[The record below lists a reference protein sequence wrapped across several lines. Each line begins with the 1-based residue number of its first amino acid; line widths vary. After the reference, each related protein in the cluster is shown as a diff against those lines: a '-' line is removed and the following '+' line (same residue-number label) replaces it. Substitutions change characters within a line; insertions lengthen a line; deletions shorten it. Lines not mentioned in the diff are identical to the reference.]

1 MDEQTP
7 HPLGGDT
14 SQTPHPLGGA
24 IVERPQRI
32 GSVRYIFVAI
42 CATFSGLLAAC
53 GHAQALPAT
62 VTAFT
67 ALPATTTTAAPP
79 ITVDITPDTVVLLAA
94 VPQLSQCAEWTETAL
109 EAGWDTDHLHR
120 LGYII
125 WRESR
130 CQPDAFN
137 GTDPSG
143 GSRGLVQIN
152 GYWCR
157 PSRYHPTGW
166 LQAQGVL
173 GHCDDLHDPLTNLT
187 AALAIYGY
195 AEGRGCGWSPW
206 TTRNTR
212 WC

>member
-1 MDEQTP
+1 MR
-7 HPLGGDT
+7 L
-14 SQTPHPLGGA
+14 
-24 IVERPQRI
+24 RYRI
-32 GSVRYIFVAI
+32 GAVWATVSGLPYRTVII
-42 CATFSGLLAAC
+42 CATVSALLAAC
-53 GHAQALPAT
+53 GHTEATPAT
-62 VTAFT
+62 VAPTTA
-67 ALPATTTTAAPP
+67 PPTTTTSTTTTTTTSTTTTTTSTTVPDIDAPCP
-79 ITVDITPDTVVLLAA
+79 
-94 VPQLSQCAEWTETAL
+94 EWHPTAI
-109 EAGWDTDHLHR
+109 EAGWDTDHLER

-137 GTDPSG
+137 GDDPNG
-143 GSRGLVQIN
+143 GSVGLVQIN
-152 GYWCR
+152 QYWCKQN
-157 PSRYHPTGW
+157 RYNPDGW

>member
-1 MDEQTP
+1 MR
-7 HPLGGDT
+7 LGYR
-14 SQTPHPLGGA
+14 
-24 IVERPQRI
+24 IV
-32 GSVRYIFVAI
+32 GI
-42 CATFSGLLAAC
+42 CATVSVLLAAC
-53 GHAQALPAT
+53 GHTEATQAT
-62 VTAFT
+62 VTPTTVA
-67 ALPATTTTAAPP
+67 PATTTTTTITTTTTTTTTTTVPEIDAPCP
-79 ITVDITPDTVVLLAA
+79 
-94 VPQLSQCAEWTETAL
+94 EWHPTAI
-109 EAGWDTDHLHR
+109 EAGWDTEDLYR

-137 GTDPSG
+137 GDDPNS
-143 GSRGLVQIN
+143 GSRGLAQIN

-157 PSRYHPTGW
+157 PSAYHPQGW

>member
-1 MDEQTP
+1 M
-7 HPLGGDT
+7 
-14 SQTPHPLGGA
+14 SRYRFAA
-24 IVERPQRI
+24 ITAT
-32 GSVRYIFVAI
+32 VAL
-42 CATFSGLLAAC
+42 ALAAC
-53 GHAQALPAT
+53 QPTEATPAT
-62 VTAFT
+62 VA
-67 ALPATTTTAAPP
+67 PTTTTTTTTTSTTTTSTTTTTTTIPTIDAPCP
-79 ITVDITPDTVVLLAA
+79 
-94 VPQLSQCAEWTETAL
+94 EWHPTAI
-109 EAGWDTDHLHR
+109 EAGWDTEHIDR

-137 GTDPSG
+137 GTDPNG

-152 GYWCR
+152 QYWCKQN
-157 PSRYHPTGW
+157 RYNPAGW

-173 GHCDDLHDPLTNLT
+173 THCDDLHDPLVNLT